1 MPAQANAANVD
12 GAKVFS
18 KIAWRLIPYIFLLYI
33 LAYLD
38 RVNVGF
44 AALEMKRDLHLS
56 DTVYGVG
63 AGVFFLGSA
72 MFDLPSNLLLGK
84 FGPRHWIARIM
95 ISWGVIATCMMFV
108 RGAHSFEMMRFLL
121 GVAEAG
127 FFPGMILYLTFWFPS
142 HERARAV
149 AKFMTATSIA
159 GVVGAPLASALLKLE
174 GHGGLHGWQWLFLV
188 EGIPTFLMGISVL
201 FLLKDKPDDAA
212 WLTAEEKKWLDDELE
227 RDRKAGGATEHH
239 SLGDAFRTPMVWVLA
254 GVFFLDQIGVY
265 TVNLWMPLILNNFL
279 RGGTGAHGAE
289 LSAQAAST
297 IARYATL
304 PYIAAAIFTVL
315 IGWSSDR
322 TGERR
327 WHIAG
332 CLLLSA
338 LGFTW
343 AGFTHSFAFALCAMT
358 LAAMGYWSIMG
369 PFWALPTKVLGGQA
383 AAGGVAII
391 TMVGGVGGFLGP
403 FLTGRL
409 RDLTHGFSGGL
420 YTIAGLAV
428 IGAMLCFALK
438 LPAKETTQAR

>member
-1 MPAQANAANVD
+1 MPMPANAANVD

-18 KIAWRLIPYIFLLYI
+18 KIAWRLIPYIFILYI

-56 DTVYGVG
+56 DTVYGIG
-63 AGVFFLGSA
+63 AGVFFLGSS
-72 MFDLPSNLLLGK
+72 MFDLPSNLLLGR

-95 ISWGVIATCMMFV
+95 ISWGVIATCMMFI
-108 RGAHSFEMMRFLL
+108 RGEHSFEVMRFLL

-142 HERARAV
+142 RERARAV

-159 GVVGAPLASALLKLE
+159 GVVGAPVASALLKLE
-174 GHGGLHGWQWLFLV
+174 GRGGLHGWQWLFLL
-188 EGIPTFLMGISVL
+188 EGIPTFIMGISVL
-201 FLLKDKPDDAA
+201 FVLKDKPADAN
-212 WLTAEEKKWLDDELE
+212 WLSTDEKQWLETELA
-227 RDRKAGGATEHH
+227 RDKEAGGASEHH

-279 RGGTGAHGAE
+279 RGTGGHGAM
-289 LSAQAAST
+289 LAPQAASM

-304 PYIAAAIFTVL
+304 PYVAAAIFTVL

-332 CLLLSA
+332 CLALSA
-338 LGFTW
+338 VGFAW
-343 AGFTHSFAFALCAMT
+343 AGTTHSFAGALMGMV
-358 LAAMGYWSIMG
+358 LAAMGFWSIMG
-369 PFWALPTKVLGGQA
+369 PFWALPTRVLGGQA

-420 YTIAGLAV
+420 YTISGLALV
-428 IGAMLCFALK
+428 GALLCFALK
-438 LPAKETTQAR
+438 APGNEPARTA